1 MLRVKNSWD
10 PARTSVPNRCV
21 CVTGVL
27 QVCLCCRCA
36 SGVFVLQVCS
46 RCVCVTG
53 VLQVCLCCRCAP
65 GVFVLQVCFRCVCV
79 TGVYVVQVCLCY
91 SGAPGFL
98 NKGNSGRRT

>member
-1 MLRVKNSWD
+1 M
-10 PARTSVPNRCV
+10 
-21 CVTGVL
+21 
-27 QVCLCCRCA
+27 
-36 SGVFVLQVCS
+36 LQVCS

-53 VLQVCLCCRCAP
+53 VYVVQVCLCYRCAP